1 MKKQLWILIAAA
13 MLAAALGGCGGQ
25 EDVSEPA
32 SEPTSPVSSE
42 STPEEASGTAASDP
56 EPAGEQ
62 PVGEFWSIPDET
74 VLSSLP
80 SELMM
85 ELELFQLLRPAE
97 GWTEDMTVGEVK
109 AYWQNLSPEDERLTT
124 PYQMAQSYTLQLEHT
139 VPVLREVG
147 DTISDGTDSITLSEL
162 QSDGFVTCFAVDFSG
177 ETGGEYVQEWGK
189 TSPLPGYT
197 GSYGHTVSLENGVQE
212 RLIRFSSLPFSQLAD
227 HSETPFPYDLDI
239 MLEDYMVDTKT
250 AVFPK
255 INNTREGFVPVSAQ
269 LSPLSLAVTFSPVG
283 VTPAGVQP
291 DGTITLEMTGM
302 QPVKLLSGGEVR
314 YTFSED
320 EAYGWMLVHNAG
332 DGFLPVT
339 CPTVAGAYDLRP
351 LQTLTVC
358 AGPDDGWEIFPDYG
372 EIDAI
377 EFEGVVYPL
386 Q

>member
-1 MKKQLWILIAAA
+1 MRKQLWILVAAA
-13 MLAAALGGCGGQ
+13 MLAALGGCGGQ
-25 EDVSEPA
+25 GDTSEPVDA
-32 SEPTSPVSSE
+32 STSPVSSE
-42 STPEEASGTAASDP
+42 SASEGPSETAVSEP
-56 EPAGEQ
+56 EPAGNR
-62 PVGEFWSIPDET
+62 PVGEFWSIPDDT
-74 VLSSLP
+74 VLSSLS
-80 SELMM
+80 SEVLM
-85 ELELFQLLRPAE
+85 ELELFQMLRPAD
-97 GWTEDMTVGEVK
+97 GWPEDMTVGEVK
-109 AYWQNLSPEDERLTT
+109 TYWQNLSPEDERLTT
-124 PYQMAQSYTLQLEHT
+124 PYQMAFSYTLQLEHT
-139 VPVLREVG
+139 APVLREVG
-147 DTISDGTDSITLSEL
+147 DTISDGNDTITLSDL

-197 GSYGHTVSLENGVQE
+197 GSYGHTVSLENGVQQ

-302 QPVKLLSGGEVR
+302 QPVKLLSGNEVR
-314 YTFSED
+314 YTFSKD
-320 EAYGWMLVHNAG
+320 EAYGSMLVHNAG

-339 CPTVAGAYDLRP
+339 CPTVAGTYDYLP

-358 AGPDDGWEIFPDYG
+358 ADPDGEWEIFPDYDR
-372 EIDAI
+372 IDAI